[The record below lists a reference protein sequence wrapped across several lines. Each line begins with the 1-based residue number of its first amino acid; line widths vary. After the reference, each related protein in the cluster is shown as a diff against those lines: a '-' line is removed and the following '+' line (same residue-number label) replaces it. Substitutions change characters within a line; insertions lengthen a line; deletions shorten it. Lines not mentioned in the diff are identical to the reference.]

1 MSNNILARPYAR
13 AVFQLAQEQ
22 KALAEW
28 SQTLELLA
36 LIAADE
42 RVARVLRA
50 PRVAAEKRVELMRAI
65 AGDKLDEHG
74 DNLVRL
80 LAANGR
86 LPLLPS
92 IHDQFEVLRAEAEGR
107 IAARVTSA
115 RKLTKEQQ
123 ERIAKALGKRLDR
136 KVELDC
142 DVDEALL
149 GGAVIRAGDLVIDGS
164 LRGRLRRLGSR
175 LTH

>member
-13 AVFQLAQEQ
+13 AVFQLARER
-22 KALAEW
+22 KALADW

-36 LIAADE
+36 LIAGDD

-50 PRVAAEKRVELMRAI
+50 PRVPAEKRVELIRAI
-65 AGDKLDEHG
+65 ADDKLDEHG
-74 DNLVRL
+74 DNLVRV
-80 LAANGR
+80 LAVNGR
-86 LPLLPS
+86 LPLLPR
-92 IHDQFEVLRAEAEGR
+92 IHEQFEVLRAEAEGR
-107 IAARVTSA
+107 IAARVSSA

-136 KVELDC
+136 EVTLEC
-142 DVDEALL
+142 EVDESLL

>member
-13 AVFQLAQEQ
+13 AVFQLAQER
-22 KALAEW
+22 KALADW

-36 LIAADE
+36 LIAGDD

-50 PRVAAEKRVELMRAI
+50 PRVPAEKRVELMRAI
-65 AGDKLDEHG
+65 AGDKLEEHG

-86 LPLLPS
+86 LPLLPR
-92 IHDQFEVLRAEAEGR
+92 IHEQFEVLRAEAEGR
-107 IAARVTSA
+107 IAARVSSA

-123 ERIAKALGKRLDR
+123 ERIARALGKRLDR
-136 KVELDC
+136 EVTLDC
-142 DVDEALL
+142 DVDESLL